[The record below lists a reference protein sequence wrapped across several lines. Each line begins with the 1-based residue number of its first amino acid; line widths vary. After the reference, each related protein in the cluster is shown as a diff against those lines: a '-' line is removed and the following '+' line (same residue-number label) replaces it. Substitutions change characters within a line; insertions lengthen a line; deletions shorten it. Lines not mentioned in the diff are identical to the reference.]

1 MLDERLEALSIAYP
15 ACAFPPCT
23 QPGPVAM
30 SLPPAA
36 PIASLD
42 PVAEDRLKGMVRAL
56 KRRLSKLN
64 TMMGSWQ
71 GKVENFDKDQQLM
84 LRDLTDKQKKVVHDK
99 QDEENFLATP
109 GPAGKRGPDG
119 WAGRSGQPG
128 VMGPT
133 GPAGFFGYEGQ
144 EGPVGPQGAPGMV
157 GMTGQFGVQGA
168 QGTPGQFGAQGASGL
183 AGQRGGVGRRG
194 RQGVHGDTGAEGPPG
209 WDKVDLRLASLFLEL
224 KHVEA
229 LTNLLHV

>member
-23 QPGPVAM
+23 QPGPMAM
-30 SLPPAA
+30 ALPPAA
-36 PIASLD
+36 PIASVD

-71 GKVENFDKDQQLM
+71 GKVENFDKDQQSM
-84 LRDLTDKQKKVVHDK
+84 LRDLTDKQKKVVRDN

-119 WAGRSGQPG
+119 WAGRPG
-128 VMGPT
+128 PDGAMGPM
-133 GPAGFFGYEGQ
+133 GPAGFIGYEGQ
-144 EGPVGPQGAPGMV
+144 RGPVGPE
-157 GMTGQFGVQGA
+157 
-168 QGTPGQFGAQGASGL
+168 
-183 AGQRGGVGRRG
+183 G
-194 RQGVHGDTGAEGPPG
+194 RQGWMGTTGQVGA
-209 WDKVDLRLASLFLEL
+209 FLSCCQFS
-224 KHVEA
+224 KQWCMFARQCACVYK
-229 LTNLLHV
+229 